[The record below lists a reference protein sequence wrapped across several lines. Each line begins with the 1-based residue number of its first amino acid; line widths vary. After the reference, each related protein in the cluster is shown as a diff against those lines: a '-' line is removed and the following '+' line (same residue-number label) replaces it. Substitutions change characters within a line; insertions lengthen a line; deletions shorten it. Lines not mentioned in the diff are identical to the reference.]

1 MHIREIVLEGFKSY
15 ATRTTVG
22 PFDEHFNAITGLN
35 GSGKSNIL
43 DSICFVMGI
52 TSLSQVRAQALSDF
66 IYKQGT
72 AGVTRASVSIMFD
85 NRNKEQ
91 APDGYKMFDE
101 LTVTRIVESNKSKY
115 LLNGKNAT
123 QSAIHDLFKSVSLN
137 VNNPRFLILQGQ
149 VTKVSKSK
157 PQEILG
163 LIEEAAGTRM
173 YDQKKAEAL
182 KTIAKKDDKLK
193 EIRTTIDTDITP
205 TINKLQQDEQNY
217 KMYTELKKR
226 YKLLN
231 DQLIAYEYW
240 QLITSV
246 KQTEIDVENM
256 ELQTTE
262 TSIH

>member
-1 MHIREIVLEGFKSY
+1 M
-15 ATRTTVG
+15 ATKCVSDPRLFSLTRQ
-22 PFDEHFNAITGLN
+22 HF
-35 GSGKSNIL
+35 S
-43 DSICFVMGI
+43 
-52 TSLSQVRAQALSDF
+52 ALL
-66 IYKQGT
+66 
-72 AGVTRASVSIMFD
+72 V
-85 NRNKEQ
+85 
-91 APDGYKMFDE
+91 DE

-193 EIRTTIDTDITP
+193 EIRTTIETDITP

-256 ELQTTE
+256 ESQTNEYHERNETITE
-262 TSIH
+262 EIHQIHHEVKVIEKERNESE